1 MENMALYNRIIFFL
15 LIIIFTSCKNQYN
28 NEKLHTI
35 SELEQNISRDFYN
48 LNKLNMSEVQNALKI
63 AKLNLAK
70 IEEKKL
76 DSVSID
82 LIYFEYSEYLSCVNT
97 IYEGA
102 KEIKK
107 MPNLLKHN
115 QSQLQ
120 DLKADYTN
128 SKFRRDDLD
137 DYLKQE
143 SSIINQTSSKLDLI
157 LTQLKREIYTFE
169 EKNKKIEELIK

>member
-1 MENMALYNRIIFFL
+1 MENMTLNNRILFFL
-15 LIIIFTSCKNQYN
+15 LIIFVSCKNQYN
-28 NEKLHTI
+28 SEKLHTI
-35 SELEQNISRDFYN
+35 SELEQKISRDFYS
-48 LNKLNMSEVQNALKI
+48 LNELNMNEVQNTLKI

-97 IYEGA
+97 IYEGS

-143 SSIINQTSSKLDLI
+143 VAIINQTSFKLDLI
-157 LTQLKREIYTFE
+157 LTELKREIYKFE